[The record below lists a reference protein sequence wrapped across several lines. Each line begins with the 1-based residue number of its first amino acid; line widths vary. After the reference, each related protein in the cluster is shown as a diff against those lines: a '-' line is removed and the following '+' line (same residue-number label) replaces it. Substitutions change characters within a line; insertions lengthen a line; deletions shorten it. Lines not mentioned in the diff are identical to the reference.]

1 VVPKT
6 TSIQGLP
13 TTRDPVQALLEEV
26 EGLYTLDETASV
38 IVDDAVVRGRADGGV
53 LLVPDGKLWR
63 VAAGVGIRPLEYRLQ
78 LTQDSWL
85 IENIAGAGKGILVQ
99 DSDVARQNLRGA
111 PLASHAHLLAV
122 PVPEI
127 HAVLLLAR
135 DRDEPFT
142 EQTLAELAD
151 LAAES
156 APLLQKAIDLRNLAR
171 GLARH
176 LDPSD

>member
-1 VVPKT
+1 VGVVPPK
-6 TSIQGLP
+6 
-13 TTRDPVQALLEEV
+13 DPVHALLEQI

-38 IVDDAVVRGRADGGV
+38 IVDDAVVRGMADAGV
-53 LLVPDGKLWR
+53 LLVPDGVLWR
-63 VAAGVGIRPLEYRLQ
+63 VAAGIGIRPLEYRLQ
-78 LTQDSWL
+78 LAQDSWL
-85 IENIAGAGKGILVQ
+85 IEKIASAGKGILIQ

-111 PLASHAHLLAV
+111 PLASREHLLAV
-122 PVPEI
+122 PVPGI

-151 LAAES
+151 LAIES
-156 APLLQKAIDLRNLAR
+156 APLLQKAIDLRILAR

-176 LDPSD
+176 LDPTD